1 MFQDQSELFHECG
14 CESSLGQRQEW
25 RKHLGTASAGGKQL
39 KMEVKFE
46 DLLNAA
52 RFCQDLQLSKGFHYG
67 GWCKMSRCASQES
80 LILLSSVC
88 LISRLW

>member
-25 RKHLGTASAGGKQL
+25 QKHLGTASAEGKQL
-39 KMEVKFE
+39 KMEVKIE

-52 RFCQDLQLSKGFHYG
+52 RFCQDLQLSTTEG
-67 GWCKMSRCASQES
+67 GVECPVVLHRSP
-80 LILLSSVC
+80 
-88 LISRLW
+88 